1 MNGRARSAAVIEVRV
16 PEVGRLFS
24 AIDPSPWYERDLDGD
39 AEEFI
44 VGWAREEPRG
54 AALEL
59 LVHVDH
65 PPSAD
70 DRTGQVREAIHAFF
84 MHRAARARWQ
94 LRALLR
100 VGRTS
105 LLIGIGVLAG
115 FIAVGDL
122 LVWWADGG
130 RLAEIV
136 RESLMIGGWVAMWRP
151 LEIFLYDWWPI
162 RAEARLYDRLA
173 AMPVTVR
180 AAEGKSQDIRW
191 SPRKRASPDDD
202 RGSANEPVST
212 TEVRK
217 SR

>member
-1 MNGRARSAAVIEVRV
+1 VSDGARSTAVIEVRV
-16 PEVGRLFS
+16 PELGRLFS
-24 AIDPSPWYERDLDGD
+24 AIDPSPWHEKDLDGD

-59 LVHVDH
+59 LVHVDR
-65 PPSAD
+65 PATAE
-70 DRTGQVREAIHAFF
+70 DRTDQVRQAIRAFF
-84 MHRAARARWQ
+84 TRRAARARWQ

-105 LLIGIGVLAG
+105 LLIGIGVIAG
-115 FIAVGDL
+115 FIVVGDV
-122 LVWWADGG
+122 LVWWSDGG

-173 AMPVTVR
+173 VMPVTVR
-180 AAEGKSQDIRW
+180 CRGDLAAEGGS
-191 SPRKRASPDDD
+191 RAAPIGTATEPQGSPD
-202 RGSANEPVST
+202 RQELSQPC
-212 TEVRK
+212 
-217 SR
+217 